1 MIYRGSTRTVVTFG
15 PLAFKFGRGKNGMRC
30 NRHEADLYRRSV
42 KPAFRFPCLDLLG
55 ACRSIGGTMPE
66 RRPGGI
72 ACRVGSRSDSTAG
85 RVREGAA
92 SHLHTPRLDNHRSVT
107 KPQVPNNL
115 ARSTREM
122 AACLRDTH
130 REPRMSNPFFDRP
143 ILNSPYE
150 YPRRHWE
157 LDDDGQPTRRS

>member
-1 MIYRGSTRTVVTFG
+1 MEKKHEPTSDIEPVLVDVPETWPLDLNMIYRGSTRTVVTFG

-55 ACRSIGGTMPE
+55 AGRSIGDTMPE

-72 ACRVGSRSDSTAG
+72 ACRVGSRSESTAG

-115 ARSTREM
+115 ARSTR
-122 AACLRDTH
+122 ATCIWIGLHVAQCHNGGL
-130 REPRMSNPFFDRP
+130 PS
-143 ILNSPYE
+143 
-150 YPRRHWE
+150 
-157 LDDDGQPTRRS
+157 